1 MKRKKVFKSILNKKK
16 NVDQENGFEDDIK
29 EDEKQR
35 AKDNKHIYIRK
46 VLKNYNSEGSSQPI
60 KNVTESII
68 RSIAALRSP
77 ESLR

>member
-16 NVDQENGFEDDIK
+16 NVYQENGFEDDIK

-46 VLKNYNSEGSSQPI
+46 VLKSYNSEGSSQPI
-60 KNVTESII
+60 KNVTES
-68 RSIAALRSP
+68 L
-77 ESLR
+77 LL

>member
-16 NVDQENGFEDDIK
+16 NVYQENGFEDDIK

-60 KNVTESII
+60 KKRDRVYHQTHCCFKVT
-68 RSIAALRSP
+68 
-77 ESLR
+77 